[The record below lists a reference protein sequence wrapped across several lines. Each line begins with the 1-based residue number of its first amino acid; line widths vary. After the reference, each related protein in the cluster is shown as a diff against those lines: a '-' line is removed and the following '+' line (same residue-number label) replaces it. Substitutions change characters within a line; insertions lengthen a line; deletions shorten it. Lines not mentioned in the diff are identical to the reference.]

1 MDNKLYK
8 LMDWPA
14 IEEIVYSESSQ
25 PCSILGGHL
34 VKEGY
39 LIQVFRPDAVSV
51 SVSVSERKRAIQL
64 EKVDDAGFF
73 AALIPI
79 KKNVKYVLNIEDKNG
94 HITRLRDPYSLADLI
109 SQKLYSTSS
118 QQELNTMHITFLVI
132 RCAKKTAFQV
142 CFLEHGHLMRYE

>member
-1 MDNKLYK
+1 MQYIRR
-8 LMDWPA
+8 P
-14 IEEIVYSESSQ
+14 
-25 PCSILGGHL
+25 PCKRGVSYTG
-34 VKEGY
+34 V
-39 LIQVFRPDAVSV
+39 QTDAVSV

-94 HITRLRDPYSLADLI
+94 HITRLRDPYSFGRLI